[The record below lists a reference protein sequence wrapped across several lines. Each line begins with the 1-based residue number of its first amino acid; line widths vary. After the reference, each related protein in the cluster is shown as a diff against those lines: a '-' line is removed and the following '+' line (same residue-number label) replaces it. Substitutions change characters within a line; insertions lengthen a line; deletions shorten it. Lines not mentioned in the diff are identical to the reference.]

1 MLSKT
6 GAASIKAMGICLLID
21 LKRTGQME
29 NNRWPK
35 ILFNDVLCKMKK
47 AWMQQNVKW
56 MGKWNIHLNKS
67 PTNNK
72 EIKVHY

>member
-1 MLSKT
+1 MLSET
-6 GAASIKAMGICLLID
+6 GAASIKAMGICLLSD

-35 ILFNDVLCKMKK
+35 ILFNGVLCKMKK
-47 AWMQQNVKW
+47 ARMQQNIKW
-56 MGKWNIHLNKS
+56 MDKWNIHLNKC